1 MARLDRGEMGVLGFD
16 LSENFDLCD
25 LTDEGEVGDGIHG
38 SGSVEGLDTGGE
50 SDAHSVMC
58 VLSMVA
64 DIQVC
69 VLQTTVMN

>member
-1 MARLDRGEMGVLGFD
+1 MGVLGFD

-25 LTDEGEVGDGIHG
+25 LTDEGEVGDGG
-38 SGSVEGLDTGGE
+38 TLMVVGGVMSGEGMDTGGE

-58 VLSMVA
+58 ISAMA
-64 DIQVC
+64 AEIRAC